1 MMSSFTNITK
11 MLCQAR
17 QIGEV
22 ETLTRMLHRED
33 WRQQLKLAKANSISL
48 NSQDEDGET
57 ILIRVSRM
65 NRLDVVKFLIEE
77 CKVDVNHQDSE
88 GQKAFHVANSEE
100 IQIYLLQHG
109 TEVHPIML
117 HFAASDNHFLVVQA
131 MIDMRFDVNFKNPQ
145 GDTALALCMSTNGS
159 EEMITLL
166 KNNGATI

>member
-11 MLCQAR
+11 MLYQAR

-22 ETLTRMLHRED
+22 ETLTRMLRRED
-33 WRQQLKLAKANSISL
+33 WRQQLKLANDNGISL
-48 NSQDEDGET
+48 KSRDQNGET
-57 ILIRVSRM
+57 ILIRASRM
-65 NRLDVVKFLIEE
+65 NRLDIVKFLVEE
-77 CKVDVNHQDSE
+77 GKVDVNRRDSE
-88 GQKAFHVANSEE
+88 GQKAFHVATDEE

-117 HFAASDNHFLVVQA
+117 HFAASDNHFQVVQA